1 MNTGH
6 LAAIAARLG
15 RKITWDPAA
24 EKIMG
29 DDQAAAFAART
40 PRADCGPHRPR
51 PPCSQDDRVG
61 LWIARCD
68 FVISPSDPWHNDV
81 QARTVSQPATTR
93 RPPPDRSWSPS
104 PTDSCYYC
112 SMDTMLEIA
121 KRVDDF
127 MMERSPV
134 HDTMRRLAQTFG
146 DLGIP
151 FAIAGAMAANAH
163 GHRRTTADVDVLVRR
178 EDLVRFKDRWIGRGW
193 LDLFEGSKGFRDT
206 LNGVK
211 VDVLIVGEYPGDGRP
226 KPVSFP
232 APESV
237 REVHDERVPYV
248 NLVSL
253 LELKIASGMTAAH
266 RLQDLADAIQLIRVN
281 ALPRNYAGQLNP
293 FVRAKFDELWQAA
306 QVSEDF

>member
-1 MNTGH
+1 
-6 LAAIAARLG
+6 
-15 RKITWDPAA
+15 
-24 EKIMG
+24 
-29 DDQAAAFAART
+29 
-40 PRADCGPHRPR
+40 
-51 PPCSQDDRVG
+51 
-61 LWIARCD
+61 
-68 FVISPSDPWHNDV
+68 
-81 QARTVSQPATTR
+81 
-93 RPPPDRSWSPS
+93 
-104 PTDSCYYC
+104 
-112 SMDTMLEIA
+112 MLEIA
-121 KRVDDF
+121 KRVDEF

-134 HDTMRRLAQTFG
+134 HDTMGRLARALG

-163 GHRRTTADVDVLVRR
+163 GHRRTTADVDILVRR

-193 LDLFEGSKGFRDT
+193 LDLFEGSKGFRDAS
-206 LNGVK
+206 NGVK
-211 VDVLIVGEYPGDGRP
+211 VDVLIVGDYPGDGRP

-281 ALPRNYAGQLNP
+281 ALPREYSGKLNP
-293 FVRAKFDELWQAA
+293 FVRAKFDELWHAA
-306 QVSEDF
+306 QVSEDY

>member
-1 MNTGH
+1 
-6 LAAIAARLG
+6 
-15 RKITWDPAA
+15 
-24 EKIMG
+24 
-29 DDQAAAFAART
+29 
-40 PRADCGPHRPR
+40 
-51 PPCSQDDRVG
+51 
-61 LWIARCD
+61 
-68 FVISPSDPWHNDV
+68 
-81 QARTVSQPATTR
+81 
-93 RPPPDRSWSPS
+93 
-104 PTDSCYYC
+104 
-112 SMDTMLEIA
+112 MDTMQEIA

-178 EDLVRFKDRWIGRGW
+178 EDLVRFKDRWIGHGW

-211 VDVLIVGEYPGDGRP
+211 VDVLIVGDYPGDGRP

-232 APESV
+232 APEAV
-237 REVHDERVPYV
+237 REAHDDHVPYI
-248 NLVSL
+248 NLVTL

-281 ALPRNYAGQLNP
+281 ALPRNYSEQLHP
-293 FVRAKFDELWQAA
+293 FVRTKFDELWHAA
-306 QVSEDF
+306 QVSEDY